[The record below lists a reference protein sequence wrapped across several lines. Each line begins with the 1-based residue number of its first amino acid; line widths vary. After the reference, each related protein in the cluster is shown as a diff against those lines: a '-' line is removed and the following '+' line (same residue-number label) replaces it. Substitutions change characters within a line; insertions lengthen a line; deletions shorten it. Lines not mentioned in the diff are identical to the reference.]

1 MLTLQS
7 QTAMVPWP
15 SGEATVC
22 KTVYSSSILL
32 GTSKRRRIRAGAFF
46 GTFHTGLIATLR
58 KEISIKGAE
67 SVGGR
72 PAASASTCESAV
84 RYSWRGCGRLT
95 ATSRLCS
102 RYKKAGDRPVLIR
115 PLRWAVPGG
124 GAVAMGCVVRRK
136 PNCGA
141 PGGCKKSH
149 SRASGFL

>member
-58 KEISIKGAE
+58 KEISIKGPE
-67 SVGGR
+67 SVGVR
-72 PAASASTCESAV
+72 PADGGFSAV
-84 RYSWRGCGRLT
+84 Q
-95 ATSRLCS
+95 
-102 RYKKAGDRPVLIR
+102 
-115 PLRWAVPGG
+115 PL
-124 GAVAMGCVVRRK
+124 
-136 PNCGA
+136 
-141 PGGCKKSH
+141 
-149 SRASGFL
+149 